1 MTINYKNLI
10 FKIVC
15 VIILCYYF
23 DDIIQIEDFDSHNI
37 LLDKNHAE
45 IFRFM
50 KFHTKHQLMQA
61 YCKLG

>member
-1 MTINYKNLI
+1 M
-10 FKIVC
+10 
-15 VIILCYYF
+15 CYYF
-23 DDIIQIEDFDSHNI
+23 DDIIKIGDFDSHNI